1 MPFKS
6 RLGVKIIVALKYKM
20 VEKKNI
26 EAVLNNEQHVSDV
39 RLFKF
44 VFFFISSYL
53 FPFQQIKITITKNS
67 NSCEKKEMLY
77 FPQI

>member
-44 VFFFISSYL
+44 VFHFKLFISI
-53 FPFQQIKITITKNS
+53 PTDQN
-67 NSCEKKEMLY
+67 NNNKE
-77 FPQI
+77 Q